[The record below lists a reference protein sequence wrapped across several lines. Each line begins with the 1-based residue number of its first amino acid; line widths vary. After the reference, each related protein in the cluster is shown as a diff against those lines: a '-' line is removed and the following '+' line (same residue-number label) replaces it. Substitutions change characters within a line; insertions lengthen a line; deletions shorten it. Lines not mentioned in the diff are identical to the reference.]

1 MGCSEFLSIHSL
13 SNYNTVIG
21 PIMFH
26 LIESERYKKIAKKG
40 KKDVYQCNWAVN
52 KYYIVF
58 ILAFI

>member
-40 KKDVYQCNWAVN
+40 KKDVYQCNWAV
-52 KYYIVF
+52 IS
-58 ILAFI
+58 II